1 MEDTPSPPLPTG
13 EMPPAIPLSALP
25 LPLPPA
31 SAAVVA
37 PQLLAR
43 VWGFWA
49 TMGLGISIIIG
60 MVVGQSFGIG
70 IYVVLNMVRGRGL
83 DLEEIST
90 SGLMLSLATLVA
102 LPVSVGMTWLFAW
115 IKAKRQAAHYLGLK
129 RTRLRSYIWGLG
141 ILPVVMLLWMAAVHF
156 FEIEDVP
163 PFVVDAYRTAEIYP
177 LIWFAIVVAAPIM
190 EEMLFRG
197 FFFTGLL
204 HSRAGAA
211 GAIVI
216 PSVIWAAMH
225 LQYGIHEIVLIFVF
239 GLLLGGLRLKTG
251 SILPTIFVHAVSNLI
266 STIEVA
272 VLVAE

>member
-1 MEDTPSPPLPTG
+1 MEDTPSPPLPPQNVTPL
-13 EMPPAIPLSALP
+13 PP
-25 LPLPPA
+25 PLPPA

-37 PQLLAR
+37 PPMLAR

-49 TMGLGISIIIG
+49 TMGLGIATIIG
-60 MVVGQSFGIG
+60 MIVGQSFGIG
-70 IYVVLNMVRGRGL
+70 IFVVLNLVRGREL
-83 DLEEIST
+83 NLEEIST
-90 SGLMLSLATLVA
+90 SGLMLSLATIIA
-102 LPVSVGMTWLFAW
+102 LPVTVGMTWLFAYL
-115 IKAKRQAAHYLGLK
+115 KAKRQAAHYLGLN
-129 RTRLRSYIWGLG
+129 RTRLRSYMWGLG
-141 ILPVVMLLWMAAVHF
+141 ILPVIMLLWMGMVHL

-163 PFVVDAYRTAEIYP
+163 IFVVEAYRTAEIYP

-190 EEMLFRG
+190 EELLFRG
-197 FFFTGLL
+197 FFFTGLR
-204 HSRAGAA
+204 HSRAGAT

-266 STIEVA
+266 STLEVA
-272 VLVAE
+272 VLAG